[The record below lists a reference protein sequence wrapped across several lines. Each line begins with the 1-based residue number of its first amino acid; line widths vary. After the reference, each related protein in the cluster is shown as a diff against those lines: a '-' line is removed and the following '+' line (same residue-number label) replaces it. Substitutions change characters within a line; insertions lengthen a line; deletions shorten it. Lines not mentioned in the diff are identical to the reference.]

1 MDLDPDLLDEDA
13 DLRRNLAAL
22 GPDALR
28 ELRPILEAPAPYR
41 DAVSRALVA
50 RPAAS
55 ELATL
60 AMADTDEIV
69 RLRLLRALRDLG
81 A

>member
-1 MDLDPDLLDEDA
+1 MDPNLIDEDA
-13 DLRRNLAAL
+13 SLRANLAAL
-22 GPDALR
+22 GEPALR
-28 ELRPILEAPAPYR
+28 ELRGILEAPEPYR

-60 AMADTDEIV
+60 LAMADTDPIV

-81 A
+81 V